1 MKIKFLIASAA
12 LGMALSTGA
21 MAAVISNVPPN
32 NRCTLYAQDLDWDIM
47 IMDKAPGT
55 DAASASL
62 AQGQDEC
69 AHGKYDEGIATITGA
84 VKALGL
90 PVNEH

>member
-1 MKIKFLIASAA
+1 MKIKFLIASAV
-12 LGMALSTGA
+12 LGIAMTTGA
-21 MAAVISNVPPN
+21 MAASISNIPPN
-32 NRCTLYAQDLDWDIM
+32 NKCDLYAQDLNWDIM
-47 IMDKAPGT
+47 ILNKAPGT

-69 AHGKYDEGIATITGA
+69 AHGKYDDGIATITGA